1 MGLKQWILPY
11 YHFKTHLFFHFLVG
25 GTLVSLDPGVKGG
38 LNCVHMFIL
47 CILVCVCCM
56 IIML

>member
-47 CILVCVCCM
+47 CILVCVCVV
-56 IIML
+56 